1 MLSKETYLKPRD
13 TYRLEVAGEKKIL
26 HANGD
31 QSKVEVSRLVSS
43 ETDFNIKTVVTDKE
57 GHCIMIKG
65 SIQDVIL
72 TYMNPTKEHLK
83 T

>member
-72 TYMNPTKEHLK
+72 TYTNPTKEHLK